1 MNVKFFYCTDPP
13 EKVSKDLDVN
23 DPQLTVTN
31 VRFTAD
37 NSLSVRE
44 PTIEFAPSG
53 DTTLETWRDIVNS
66 ARVNY
71 FYIPKFTRFYKITSM
86 TTSGSHIIISGVSD
100 PLTSFKNDVTRSTQ
114 FVVRQQNKLT
124 KFLPDTQLP
133 VRNDHKYIVQ
143 TFGSDVYDPGCTNVI
158 LITAGK
164 GGTVVNPN

>member
-31 VRFTAD
+31 VRFTTD

-100 PLTSFKNDVTRSTQ
+100 PLTSFKSDVTRSTQ

-143 TFGSDVYDPGCTNVI
+143 TFGDDVYDQGCTNVI

-164 GGTVVNPN
+164 GGKVVNPN